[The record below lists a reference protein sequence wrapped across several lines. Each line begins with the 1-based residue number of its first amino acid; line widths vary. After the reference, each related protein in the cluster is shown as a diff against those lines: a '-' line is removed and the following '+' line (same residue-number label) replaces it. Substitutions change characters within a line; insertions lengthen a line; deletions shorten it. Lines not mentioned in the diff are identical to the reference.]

1 RRRERSR
8 RRTQGGR
15 TVGTDAPQ
23 DTERLLCLVTGASG
37 YIGGRLVP
45 ELLAA
50 GHRVRCLARS
60 PDKLRD
66 HPWAADAATVRGDG
80 AVGALARSPR
90 GRGGHPG
97 AAEAETVRGDV
108 PDAAS
113 GAPALRDVDVAYY
126 LVHAL
131 GSGSRFEHTDRR
143 AARIFAEQA
152 PAAGVRRIVYL

>member
-1 RRRERSR
+1 KTDRPAGSGGSVDPRAPENPVRIRRTAHPALPPPAKKRCAGAARRRCSNDRRRERSR

-66 HPWAADAATVRGDG
+66 HPWAADA
-80 AVGALARSPR
+80 
-90 GRGGHPG
+90 
-97 AAEAETVRGDV
+97 ETV
-108 PDAAS
+108 
-113 GAPALRDVDVAYY
+113 
-126 LVHAL
+126 
-131 GSGSRFEHTDRR
+131 
-143 AARIFAEQA
+143 
-152 PAAGVRRIVYL
+152 